1 MKKILKNQPQF
12 FIDYL
17 IKKKPNTWGE
27 LSKEVRHNVRI
38 YMLSG
43 MCPDDNTE
51 IIPSEQNF
59 QCAYTELNI
68 EPESSHVDHFR
79 KQSIFPSHK
88 YIFNWSNLFTACN
101 NEDFGAKFKDKKI
114 KKVDYQCLI
123 NPALDDPNDYLTY
136 NLLGE
141 ILEKASDKKSIQYKK
156 AKTTIYL
163 FNLNDYSLVQ
173 QRKTVSKQ
181 VQAMCDQLTLEEIKK
196 EIGRFDNFVEFAYKT
211 FNEMK

>member
-43 MCPDDNTE
+43 MYPDDTE
-51 IIPSEQNF
+51 TIPSEQNF
-59 QCAYTELNI
+59 QCAYTELNL
-68 EPESSHVDHFR
+68 ESSNSHVDHFL
-79 KQSIFPSHK
+79 KQSISSSPK
-88 YIFNWSNLFTACN
+88 DVFNWLNLFTACN
-101 NEDFGAKFKDKKI
+101 SENFGAKSKDKII
-114 KKVDYQCLI
+114 KKEDYDYLI

-136 NLLGE
+136 SLWGN
-141 ILEKASDKKSIQYKK
+141 ILEKEKDTESISYKK
-156 AKTTIYL
+156 AKKTIKL

-173 QRKTVSKQ
+173 QRKIVSKQ

-196 EIGRFDNFVEFAYKT
+196 EIGRFDNFVEFAYKAY
-211 FNEMK
+211 NEIK